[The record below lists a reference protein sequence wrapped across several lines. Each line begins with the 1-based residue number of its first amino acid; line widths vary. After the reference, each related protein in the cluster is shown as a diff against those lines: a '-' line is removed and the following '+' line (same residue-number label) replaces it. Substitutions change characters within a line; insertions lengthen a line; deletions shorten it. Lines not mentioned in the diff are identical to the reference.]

1 MNQHED
7 VTHRE
12 IYERLIEV
20 EKKVDSLDSSTKEIV
35 GAFIA
40 AKGAFSV
47 LDWIARVAKP
57 ILWVAG
63 VSTAI
68 GILWGEYWKR

>member
-1 MNQHED
+1 MISEE
-7 VTHRE
+7 VTHKE
-12 IYERLIEV
+12 IYDRLVEV
-20 EKKVDSLDSSTKEIV
+20 EKKVDNLDSSTKEIV
-35 GAFIA
+35 SAFVA

>member
-1 MNQHED
+1 MTPHED

-20 EKKVDSLDSSTKEIV
+20 EKKVDNLDKSTSEIV
-35 GAFIA
+35 SAFVA

-68 GILWGEYWKR
+68 GILWGEFWKR